1 MKIILVAG
9 ARPNFPKIA
18 PILKE
23 LENKTDIET
32 ILVHTGQHYDSNM
45 SDVFFKELGIR
56 EPDINLGIRGNQ
68 AEQTAQI
75 IEKFD
80 KLVEEQKPDLAIVVG
95 DVTSTLACAIVCAKR
110 KIKLAHIEAG
120 LRSFNYE
127 MPEEIN
133 RIVTDVLSNYLFVT
147 EESGIQNL
155 IRQGIPS
162 NKISFVGHVMIDTLI
177 QNIEKAKNLQ
187 TWRELN
193 LTNQGYAIMTLHRPQ
208 NVDDSENLQKA
219 VDITIEISKK
229 IQLVWP
235 IHPRTKA
242 NLEKFNMLKQLEEAN
257 IKIIEPQ
264 GYLEFLN
271 LVMHAKFIVTDSG
284 GVQEET
290 TYLRLPCLTLRDETE
305 RPITVDVGTNTVTG
319 LNKRLILAKVT
330 EILTG
335 TYKKGAM
342 PPLWDG
348 FASKRIVDTLLK
360 KNENAN

>member
-1 MKIILVAG
+1 MFINLSNHKKSNNINEKVTFMKIILVAG

-155 IRQGIPS
+155 IRQGIPL
-162 NKISFVGHVMIDTLI
+162 NKISFV
-177 QNIEKAKNLQ
+177 
-187 TWRELN
+187 
-193 LTNQGYAIMTLHRPQ
+193 
-208 NVDDSENLQKA
+208 
-219 VDITIEISKK
+219 
-229 IQLVWP
+229 
-235 IHPRTKA
+235 
-242 NLEKFNMLKQLEEAN
+242 
-257 IKIIEPQ
+257 
-264 GYLEFLN
+264 
-271 LVMHAKFIVTDSG
+271 
-284 GVQEET
+284 
-290 TYLRLPCLTLRDETE
+290 
-305 RPITVDVGTNTVTG
+305 
-319 LNKRLILAKVT
+319 
-330 EILTG
+330 
-335 TYKKGAM
+335 
-342 PPLWDG
+342 
-348 FASKRIVDTLLK
+348 
-360 KNENAN
+360 